1 MCLNWAA
8 VSGIQKPATYWH
20 MLPKAN
26 QARKAIWEAVNPH
39 TGIRLIDQAFPHEIR
54 ETTRENEMLLRL
66 KNGATW
72 QVVGSD
78 NFNALV
84 GSPPLGVVFSEWA
97 LCDPQAWSY
106 IRPILAENDGW
117 ALFITTPRGKNH
129 AYRMQ
134 NAAMLDSSWFGQ
146 RLTVEDTHAIDR
158 SILDQE
164 LKELIALHGDEEGR
178 ALFQQEYYCSFEAPL
193 SGSYFGALLA
203 RADGEKR
210 IGTVPY
216 DPSLRVHTAWDL
228 GIDDMMSIW
237 FVQTRGPEIRWIDY
251 YQNNGEGLAHYIN
264 VLQTKPYVYGNHY
277 APHDIK
283 VRELGTGKSRLE
295 VAGNLGLKFT
305 VAPDMSLPDGIEALR
320 SVLATSWFDSEK
332 TAVGLDALR
341 NYRREWDDTN
351 KTYQSHPLHDWSSH
365 ATDAART
372 FAVAHK
378 EMAEK
383 PRKLRVNT
391 NYIV

>member
-39 TGIRLIDQAFPHEIR
+39 TGVRLIDQAFPKEIR
-54 ETTRENEMLLRL
+54 DTTRENEMLLRL

-134 NAAMLDSSWFGQ
+134 NAAMTDPSWFGQ
-146 RLTVEDTHAIDR
+146 RLTVDDTHAIDT

-193 SGSYFGALLA
+193 SGSYFGALMA
-203 RADGEKR
+203 RADADKR
-210 IGTVPY
+210 IGIVPY
-216 DPSLRVHTAWDL
+216 DPGLKVHTAWDL

-237 FVQTRGPEIRWIDY
+237 FVQTRGPEVRWIDY

-264 VLQTKPYVYGNHY
+264 VLQGKPYVYDNHY

-295 VAGNLGLKFT
+295 VAGGLGLKFT

-320 SVLATSWFDSEK
+320 SVLATSWFDAEK
-332 TAVGLDALR
+332 TAVGLDAIR

-351 KTYQSHPLHDWSSH
+351 KTYKSHPLHDWSSH

-378 EMAEK
+378 EMADK
-383 PRKLRVNT
+383 PRKLHIET
-391 NYIV
+391 KYIV